1 MPAPSSSAQAGV
13 DRVSARQSG
22 SRHPRE
28 RWDRCLPP
36 LFFARS
42 CTTDAPPPPSASTAY
57 VKKKKQKKRKQCLTE
72 CPIRRIITVFFSLS
86 VCLSVC
92 PSICLFLS
100 LYRSILCILFSLS
113 IFLPLSAS
121 VCVSLYLSFSF
132 THILHFYIFLLLLSF
147 SSISRVSLFLSLSIF
162 SSSGKA
168 EKDDVEETV
177 EEEEEEKKKK
187 KKKEKEKTTKKERK
201 KRRRKEE
208 KREDRRPKSEQGRGR
223 RRRLRCPGGEL
234 ARGWSTT
241 CAIMAEVA
249 TKKSISVVS
258 NKKNEVC
265 GVQSNNGLIDL
276 DNITATHNKQLI
288 SLCDN
293 NDDEDD
299 LVLTN
304 NTRNEL
310 ATEDKSL
317 QELIENELAL
327 RICSNNGD
335 KKKKKK
341 KKDDDDDDD
350 DDDDGDDDNDGNGDG
365 DGDDEIDE
373 VDDNND
379 IDNQDEKNRLVKM
392 DEIEEQQTGQ
402 PDTVKRILLDRQEDQ
417 FRVNTDF
424 IVAELEHCA
433 LIGEPYGYQN
443 GHVSP
448 ITNVKPE
455 DGANESKKEIV
466 DFDKDKIDDDD
477 DDDDD
482 DDKDAM
488 IMKKTNDEIERERK
502 ENEKSEEKEEGS
514 IENEND
520 LFLRSTKTNRSSEEV
535 IANLDDVKFESDD
548 NNVDVESN
556 RSMEINISKV
566 VDNSSP
572 LSCGDKYQQEEEE
585 EEEENK
591 LIESKSFL
599 KDTIELVETDLGK
612 DECLEKKTTW
622 TNEQEEVIMDGQQ
635 SGGQFSD
642 NFEDPE
648 QVALTSVINDKL
660 KTIDTKES
668 LIDNTTEYFR
678 NDENVVVGGNTTNNE
693 SSAMIMDTIAEVTNK
708 VMESPQDVSSN
719 KSRSFDDVT
728 LSQSET
734 STDAASTQEFID
746 MERRVLS
753 EENESN
759 VERNV
764 VDDDDTKKMLEDDL
778 IDRRNDVTLLTS
790 YSNETTR
797 EFDYD
802 ETAND
807 SRNERFEDNDKCQ
820 MSDSTVL
827 LDNTEVVVSAQN
839 LAIFSESKR
848 VESLLIDSVDQSTD
862 QAHKFDSWMTVE
874 EATRI
879 EEDVEIEKERHHE
892 EILTIEREDTNET
905 IITDSDRS
913 TQDDH
918 LAASSPRA
926 PLATPD
932 DETSDIINVCD
943 SESREEKITTTSSTT
958 ATATTVMSS
967 SSKGAASVTNKT
979 KKKKIEG
986 VAGNDASPNLTPRTK
1001 KTKKS
1006 KKSDLEKENISVKS
1020 SFNKFDALS
1029 KKTVLHVRSVDAGKV
1044 QQQLN
1049 SVGQNGE
1056 ANQNCRSCGKVVFQ
1070 MEQTKAEGLVWHK
1083 NCFRCVQ
1090 CSKQLNVDNYESHE
1104 STLYCKPHFKE
1115 LFQPKPVEE
1124 SDQSVRPR
1132 KPELIIRENEPKELP
1147 PDVVRASDKPDLGL
1161 EELSSLNVKSRFQV
1175 FEKAGTEN
1183 TTNEIERSPSQIAVK
1198 RSPSILSKLAKFQ
1211 AKGMDIGVADES
1223 LNGIP
1228 YEESSESEEEEAAED
1243 IEEVE
1248 TEIVKAKRTTRE
1260 RPISFS
1266 KMDDIKNRWESTS
1279 QQGRREV
1286 QREARKEEIAGIRSR
1301 LFMGKQGKMKEMYQ
1315 QAVAGSE
1322 RVTKINAAEE
1332 IQHSTHARSIKE
1344 RFERGEPIA
1353 ASDDETDSKPK
1364 PEKAD
1369 EEVIA
1374 AGISRKSRSLF
1385 LELDASAAKTGRPV
1399 TPVNPK
1405 TPADAPRRARDA
1417 FMVRQVSDDVVRS
1430 SDTTE
1435 EVHVE
1440 TSDISNKFKFFE
1452 SYKEPE
1458 KQRKQFR
1465 ITPPRDGQVKQMD
1478 SPEREIYRDPDVVRA
1493 DDRVDEVVHT
1503 DTARKMLSIFRQ
1515 MEENACKEELP
1526 EGPKPLKRFTPPPED
1541 KFAKQTASDSEED
1554 EEEEGEE
1561 SEADESAEERD
1572 PNYVRASDKV
1582 EDEFLKQAQNAAR
1595 AKTLR
1600 AKFEHWEE
1608 TDGKPS
1614 NHNIAEMEI
1623 AQSTGDQSSIESAS
1637 SLRARFESLGSQTN
1651 ESPRAPKIKVNRF
1664 VEIQASCTDV
1674 CESCKK
1680 KVYPLEKVETN
1691 NKIFHKQCFR
1701 CLQCNCVLRMDTF
1714 TLNNGKL
1721 YCIPHFKQLFI
1732 TRGNYDEGFGVD
1744 PHKNKWATS
1753 NANQANVSPIAVSNG
1768 DL

>member
-1 MPAPSSSAQAGV
+1 M
-13 DRVSARQSG
+13 
-22 SRHPRE
+22 
-28 RWDRCLPP
+28 
-36 LFFARS
+36 
-42 CTTDAPPPPSASTAY
+42 
-57 VKKKKQKKRKQCLTE
+57 
-72 CPIRRIITVFFSLS
+72 
-86 VCLSVC
+86 
-92 PSICLFLS
+92 
-100 LYRSILCILFSLS
+100 
-113 IFLPLSAS
+113 
-121 VCVSLYLSFSF
+121 
-132 THILHFYIFLLLLSF
+132 
-147 SSISRVSLFLSLSIF
+147 
-162 SSSGKA
+162 
-168 EKDDVEETV
+168 
-177 EEEEEEKKKK
+177 
-187 KKKEKEKTTKKERK
+187 
-201 KRRRKEE
+201 
-208 KREDRRPKSEQGRGR
+208 
-223 RRRLRCPGGEL
+223 
-234 ARGWSTT
+234 
-241 CAIMAEVA
+241 
-249 TKKSISVVS
+249 
-258 NKKNEVC
+258 N
-265 GVQSNNGLIDL
+265 
-276 DNITATHNKQLI
+276 
-288 SLCDN
+288 
-293 NDDEDD
+293 
-299 LVLTN
+299 
-304 NTRNEL
+304 
-310 ATEDKSL
+310 
-317 QELIENELAL
+317 
-327 RICSNNGD
+327 
-335 KKKKKK
+335 
-341 KKDDDDDDD
+341 
-350 DDDDGDDDNDGNGDG
+350 
-365 DGDDEIDE
+365 
-373 VDDNND
+373 
-379 IDNQDEKNRLVKM
+379 
-392 DEIEEQQTGQ
+392 EIEEDEEQQQQQQQSGQ
-402 PDTVKRILLDRQEDQ
+402 SDTVKRILFDRQDDQ

-433 LIGEPYGYQN
+433 LIEEPYGYQN

-448 ITNVKPE
+448 IITNNVKSE
-455 DGANESKKEIV
+455 EHNNEIKKELV
-466 DFDKDKIDDDD
+466 DFDKDKIDDV
-477 DDDDD
+477 
-482 DDKDAM
+482 KETFM
-488 IMKKTNDEIERERK
+488 IDQIDREI
-502 ENEKSEEKEEGS
+502 NEKEENDKDKM
-514 IENEND
+514 EEMNVEKVEKD
-520 LFLRSTKTNRSSEEV
+520 LFLRSNKIYDENV
-535 IANLDDVKFESDD
+535 IPNLDDVKFEIDD
-548 NNVDVESN
+548 NNVDIESN
-556 RSMEINISKV
+556 RSTEINISNYM
-566 VDNSSP
+566 DNSSP
-572 LSCGDKYQQEEEE
+572 LSCRNKYQQEEEE
-585 EEEENK
+585 EEEEEEEG
-591 LIESKSFL
+591 LIDNKSFSNNTF
-599 KDTIELVETDLGK
+599 DRIETEIID
-612 DECLEKKTTW
+612 DELSEKKIIDRTDDTW
-622 TNEQEEVIMDGQQ
+622 MNKREESEQSE
-635 SGGQFSD
+635 GQFSD

-648 QVALTSVINDKL
+648 KCSMTSINNDKL
-660 KTIDTKES
+660 NTIDTNES
-668 LIDNTTEYFR
+668 IIDNNKMEYFR
-678 NDENVVVGGNTTNNE
+678 NDDNNIVVGNQSINESTTMIAEITNNN
-693 SSAMIMDTIAEVTNK
+693 SK
-708 VMESPQDVSSN
+708 VIESPQDVSSN

-753 EENESN
+753 EENESI
-759 VERNV
+759 VIERNN
-764 VDDDDTKKMLEDDL
+764 DDDNKRFSEDD
-778 IDRRNDVTLLTS
+778 IDLRNDVQSLKTYNKDTTKE
-790 YSNETTR
+790 YDFEET
-797 EFDYD
+797 
-802 ETAND
+802 ND
-807 SRNERFEDNDKCQ
+807 LRNFERFEINDTRQ
-820 MSDSTVL
+820 QQLTDSTIL
-827 LDNTEVVVSAQN
+827 LEKTEIVVSAKN
-839 LAIFSESKR
+839 VAIHSETNKR
-848 VESLLIDSVDQSTD
+848 VESFMIDKTDRSSTNDQIN
-862 QAHKFDSWMTVE
+862 KFDSWMTVE

-943 SESREEKITTTSSTT
+943 CRSFGDISNMSEADQTTFGRTNSMEIEE
-958 ATATTVMSS
+958 
-967 SSKGAASVTNKT
+967 
-979 KKKKIEG
+979 
-986 VAGNDASPNLTPRTK
+986 
-1001 KTKKS
+1001 
-1006 KKSDLEKENISVKS
+1006 KS

-1049 SVGQNGE
+1049 AVGQNGE

-1228 YEESSESEEEEAAED
+1228 YEESSESEEEEPTED

-1674 CESCKK
+1674 CESCEK

>member
-1 MPAPSSSAQAGV
+1 
-13 DRVSARQSG
+13 
-22 SRHPRE
+22 
-28 RWDRCLPP
+28 
-36 LFFARS
+36 
-42 CTTDAPPPPSASTAY
+42 
-57 VKKKKQKKRKQCLTE
+57 
-72 CPIRRIITVFFSLS
+72 
-86 VCLSVC
+86 
-92 PSICLFLS
+92 
-100 LYRSILCILFSLS
+100 
-113 IFLPLSAS
+113 
-121 VCVSLYLSFSF
+121 
-132 THILHFYIFLLLLSF
+132 
-147 SSISRVSLFLSLSIF
+147 
-162 SSSGKA
+162 
-168 EKDDVEETV
+168 
-177 EEEEEEKKKK
+177 
-187 KKKEKEKTTKKERK
+187 
-201 KRRRKEE
+201 
-208 KREDRRPKSEQGRGR
+208 
-223 RRRLRCPGGEL
+223 
-234 ARGWSTT
+234 
-241 CAIMAEVA
+241 MAEVA

-276 DNITATHNKQLI
+276 DNIAASNNQLI
-288 SLCDN
+288 SLCDT

-310 ATEDKSL
+310 GTEDKSL
-317 QELIENELAL
+317 QELIESELAL
-327 RICSNNGD
+327 RICSSNEEEEEED
-335 KKKKKK
+335 S
-341 KKDDDDDDD
+341 
-350 DDDDGDDDNDGNGDG
+350 
-365 DGDDEIDE
+365 
-373 VDDNND
+373 VA
-379 IDNQDEKNRLVKM
+379 EKE
-392 DEIEEQQTGQ
+392 DIEETSTQ
-402 PDTVKRILLDRQEDQ
+402 PEAVKRIVLDRQEDP
-417 FRVNTDF
+417 FRVNADF
-424 IVAELEHCA
+424 IVAEVEHCA
-433 LIGEPYGYQN
+433 LIEEPYGYQN

-448 ITNVKPE
+448 ETNVKPDPPE
-455 DGANESKKEIV
+455 TIDFRDEKKEEEIDEERVFDEQVQEDAVVVQKSIGDEV
-466 DFDKDKIDDDD
+466 DRVEAAD
-477 DDDDD
+477 
-482 DDKDAM
+482 
-488 IMKKTNDEIERERK
+488 
-502 ENEKSEEKEEGS
+502 
-514 IENEND
+514 NEND
-520 LFLRSTKTNRSSEEV
+520 LFLRPDQLEDRVTEVKNFGDVKLESEEIIGAERESYQV
-535 IANLDDVKFESDD
+535 EAMLSSDVK
-548 NNVDVESN
+548 
-556 RSMEINISKV
+556 
-566 VDNSSP
+566 SSP
-572 LSCGDKYQQEEEE
+572 VACPDKYQQEEESVQT
-585 EEEENK
+585 K
-591 LIESKSFL
+591 SLIETETEL
-599 KDTIELVETDLGK
+599 IEIEAEDR
-612 DECLEKKTTW
+612 EKKNNDLVDTW
-622 TNEQEEVIMDGQQ
+622 TDQVPDAQQ
-635 SGGQFSD
+635 IGEQFSD
-642 NFEDPE
+642 NFDEAVEDAAPI
-648 QVALTSVINDKL
+648 SN
-660 KTIDTKES
+660 KELAAIEHS
-668 LIDNTTEYFR
+668 EKDVDDDRLGSKNTEYFQIAKSPAES
-678 NDENVVVGGNTTNNE
+678 NHTIELTSPEIGNKIE
-693 SSAMIMDTIAEVTNK
+693 TIQ
-708 VMESPQDVSSN
+708 ESPQDVSSTQ
-719 KSRSFDDVT
+719 SRSFDDVT
-728 LSQSET
+728 PSQSEA

-746 MERRVLS
+746 MERRVLNEESS
-753 EENESN
+753 ERNLEEIKLVPDSTESPEKNGMPLLSQQASNEIVETLENEQARSKSTIL
-759 VERNV
+759 VE
-764 VDDDDTKKMLEDDL
+764 K
-778 IDRRNDVTLLTS
+778 
-790 YSNETTR
+790 
-797 EFDYD
+797 
-802 ETAND
+802 
-807 SRNERFEDNDKCQ
+807 
-820 MSDSTVL
+820 
-827 LDNTEVVVSAQN
+827 TEVLVSDTN
-839 LAIFSESKR
+839 VTIFSETKR
-848 VESLLIDSVDQSTD
+848 VETLDASEMS
-862 QAHKFDSWMTVE
+862 HPRKFDSWMTVE
-874 EATRI
+874 EATRVEEVR
-879 EEDVEIEKERHHE
+879 EEDEKSMLQNERVQDGVA
-892 EILTIEREDTNET
+892 IEREDTNET
-905 IITDSDRS
+905 IKTDSDRS
-913 TQDDH
+913 TQDDE
-918 LAASSPRA
+918 LASSPRA

-943 SESREEKITTTSSTT
+943 SETREEKITTSTT
-958 ATATTVMSS
+958 TTTVSG
-967 SSKGAASVTNKT
+967 SSKSAGTKT

-986 VAGNDASPNLTPRTK
+986 VAGNDASSPNLTPRTK

-1049 SVGQNGE
+1049 AVGQNGD

-1090 CSKQLNVDNYESHE
+1090 CSKPLNVDNYESHE

-1124 SDQSVRPR
+1124 SDQP
-1132 KPELIIRENEPKELP
+1132 
-1147 PDVVRASDKPDLGL
+1147 ASDKPDLGL

-1183 TTNEIERSPSQIAVK
+1183 TNEIERSPSQIAVK

-1228 YEESSESEEEEAAED
+1228 YEESSESEEEDAAED
-1243 IEEVE
+1243 VEEVD
-1248 TEIVKAKRTTRE
+1248 TEIIKAKRTTRE

-1353 ASDDETDSKPK
+1353 TSDDETDSKPK

-1385 LELDASAAKTGRPV
+1385 LELDATAAKTGRPV

-1417 FMVRQVSDDVVRS
+1417 FMGRQVSEDVVRS

-1435 EVHVE
+1435 DVHAE

-1465 ITPPRDGQVKQMD
+1465 ITPPRDGQVKMD
-1478 SPEREIYRDPDVVRA
+1478 SPEREIYRDPEVVRA
-1493 DDRVDEVVHT
+1493 DDRVDEMVHT

-1541 KFAKQTASDSEED
+1541 KFAKPTASDSEED

-1561 SEADESAEERD
+1561 SEAEESAEERD

-1637 SLRARFESLGSQTN
+1637 SLRARFESLGSQTTT

-1664 VEIQASCTDV
+1664 VEIQAGCADV
-1674 CESCKK
+1674 CESCEK

-1753 NANQANVSPIAVSNG
+1753 NANSANVSPIAVSNG

>member
-1 MPAPSSSAQAGV
+1 
-13 DRVSARQSG
+13 
-22 SRHPRE
+22 
-28 RWDRCLPP
+28 
-36 LFFARS
+36 
-42 CTTDAPPPPSASTAY
+42 
-57 VKKKKQKKRKQCLTE
+57 
-72 CPIRRIITVFFSLS
+72 
-86 VCLSVC
+86 
-92 PSICLFLS
+92 
-100 LYRSILCILFSLS
+100 
-113 IFLPLSAS
+113 
-121 VCVSLYLSFSF
+121 
-132 THILHFYIFLLLLSF
+132 
-147 SSISRVSLFLSLSIF
+147 
-162 SSSGKA
+162 
-168 EKDDVEETV
+168 
-177 EEEEEEKKKK
+177 
-187 KKKEKEKTTKKERK
+187 
-201 KRRRKEE
+201 
-208 KREDRRPKSEQGRGR
+208 
-223 RRRLRCPGGEL
+223 
-234 ARGWSTT
+234 
-241 CAIMAEVA
+241 MAEVA

-335 KKKKKK
+335 KKMDKKN
-341 KKDDDDDDD
+341 DDDDE
-350 DDDDGDDDNDGNGDG
+350 NDVVD
-365 DGDDEIDE
+365 
-373 VDDNND
+373 DDNND
-379 IDNQDEKNRLVKM
+379 DNIDNIEDEKNRLVKM
-392 DEIEEQQTGQ
+392 NEIEEDEEQQQQQQQQQQQSGQ
-402 PDTVKRILLDRQEDQ
+402 SDTVKRILFDRQDDQ

-433 LIGEPYGYQN
+433 LIEEPYGYQN

-448 ITNVKPE
+448 IITNNVKSE
-455 DGANESKKEIV
+455 EHNNEIKKELV
-466 DFDKDKIDDDD
+466 DFDKDKIDDVKETFMIDQID
-477 DDDDD
+477 RERNKKEE
-482 DDKDAM
+482 DDKD
-488 IMKKTNDEIERERK
+488 
-502 ENEKSEEKEEGS
+502 KEE
-514 IENEND
+514 EMNVEKVEKD
-520 LFLRSTKTNRSSEEV
+520 LFLRSNKIHDENV
-535 IANLDDVKFESDD
+535 IPNLDDVKFEIDD
-548 NNVDVESN
+548 NSVDIESN
-556 RSMEINISKV
+556 RSTEINISNFM
-566 VDNSSP
+566 DNPSP
-572 LSCGDKYQQEEEE
+572 LSCRNKYQQEEEKE
-585 EEEENK
+585 EEEEEG
-591 LIESKSFL
+591 LIDNKSFSNNTF
-599 KDTIELVETDLGK
+599 DRIETEIID
-612 DECLEKKTTW
+612 DELSEKKIIDRTDDTW
-622 TNEQEEVIMDGQQ
+622 MNKRDEGEQSE
-635 SGGQFSD
+635 GQFSD
-642 NFEDPE
+642 NFEDPDKFSM
-648 QVALTSVINDKL
+648 TSINNDKL
-660 KTIDTKES
+660 NTIDTNES
-668 LIDNTTEYFR
+668 LIDNNKMEYFR
-678 NDENVVVGGNTTNNE
+678 NDDNIVVGNQSINESTTMIAEITNNN
-693 SSAMIMDTIAEVTNK
+693 SK
-708 VMESPQDVSSN
+708 VIESPQDVSSN

-753 EENESN
+753 EENESIN
-759 VERNV
+759 IERNN
-764 VDDDDTKKMLEDDL
+764 DDDNKRFSEDDL
-778 IDRRNDVTLLTS
+778 DLRNDVQSLKT
-790 YSNETTR
+790 YNKDTTK
-797 EFDYD
+797 EFDF
-802 ETAND
+802 EEAND
-807 SRNERFEDNDKCQ
+807 IRNFERFEINDTRQ
-820 MSDSTVL
+820 QLTDSTIL
-827 LDNTEVVVSAQN
+827 LEKTEIVVSAKN
-839 LAIFSESKR
+839 VAILSETNKR
-848 VESLLIDSVDQSTD
+848 VESFMIDKTDRSTTD
-862 QAHKFDSWMTVE
+862 QINKFDSWMTVE

-958 ATATTVMSS
+958 STITTVMSS
-967 SSKGAASVTNKT
+967 SSKGAAGVTNKT

-1006 KKSDLEKENISVKS
+1006 KKSDLEKENISVNSDLQDASMHTGSRMINQEMIDFSDEDDLSNVNVKSLKS

-1049 SVGQNGE
+1049 AVGQNGE

-1228 YEESSESEEEEAAED
+1228 YEESSESEEEEPTED

-1674 CESCKK
+1674 CESCEK